1 MKIWHYSDGKIV
13 RNSFDRNKT
22 SEFAVS
28 EPDEYKVGD
37 YVDMVFIKTGIYRKF
52 LFQKIKKAEEAKKME
67 TSKQAIIRDGVI
79 ICPLCYKKN
88 GELTGNE
95 EIHNFKIRC
104 RGSSGRLEH
113 FFVLNVEREV
123 KNI

>member
-1 MKIWHYSDGKIV
+1 MRRNAKDGKE
-13 RNSFDRNKT
+13 RN
-22 SEFAVS
+22 
-28 EPDEYKVGD
+28 
-37 YVDMVFIKTGIYRKF
+37 
-52 LFQKIKKAEEAKKME
+52 KME
-67 TSKQAIIRDGVI
+67 TYRQAIIKDGVI